1 LLKLI
6 NYSQINKATE
16 VASRKYR
23 QSAFDHGCPYGLDC
37 ESGLRKKEKEQTME
51 KRIKPPFTPILI
63 HTAPAVVKNLALK
76 PKLLLQFVIFYHIS
90 RILSIPNP

>member
-1 LLKLI
+1 
-6 NYSQINKATE
+6 
-16 VASRKYR
+16 
-23 QSAFDHGCPYGLDC
+23 
-37 ESGLRKKEKEQTME
+37 ME
-51 KRIKPPFTPILI
+51 KRIRPPFTPILI